1 MWMAIFSVKS
11 YFVGVHSV
19 LRGPSINGAAMSFE
33 AMLINVG
40 TWSVPEAGQII
51 YGLSRRSSY
60 QAAKRGDFP
69 VVRVGRLDRVPIAAV
84 AAMFVEIGKATAA
97 AISARSRAH
106 VDQGVDDHNQT

>member
-1 MWMAIFSVKS
+1 MDQHNVLFAGATAPFE
-11 YFVGVHSV
+11 GVV
-19 LRGPSINGAAMSFE
+19 INLSS
-33 AMLINVG
+33 
-40 TWSVPEAGQII
+40 WSVPQAGQII

-97 AISARSRAH
+97 AISARQSHKH
-106 VDQGVDDHNQT
+106 VGPGDADRSQT